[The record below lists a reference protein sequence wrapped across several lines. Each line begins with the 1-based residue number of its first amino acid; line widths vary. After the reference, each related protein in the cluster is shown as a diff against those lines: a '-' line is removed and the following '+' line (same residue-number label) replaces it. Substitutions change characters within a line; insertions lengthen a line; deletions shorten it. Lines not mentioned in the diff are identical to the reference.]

1 MVEPADLDLHQR
13 AQALVL
19 QLSQMLELE
28 FDALR
33 VQDLDEFERLQ
44 PIKNDLLQQLTEMAP
59 SKEILEEDPQWAGWL
74 ESIADCRDK
83 HRRNAVLMERKLES
97 IRGALDSLRL
107 PGTSGQ
113 STSSRPL
120 ASNTYKSSN
129 TVSRALSRCRAF
141 SRACG

>member
-1 MVEPADLDLHQR
+1 LAEPADPDLHQR

-33 VQDLDEFERLQ
+33 VQNLDEFERLQ
-44 PIKNDLLQQLTEMAP
+44 PVKNDLLAQLTEMAP
-59 SKEILEEDPQWAGWL
+59 SKDVLEEDPQWAGWL
-74 ESIADCRDK
+74 DSIAECRDM

-107 PGTSGQ
+107 PGTG
-113 STSSRPL
+113 SSVEIYDRL
-120 ASNTYKSSN
+120 GN
-129 TVSRALSRCRAF
+129 VSRF
-141 SRACG
+141 SRGRGYNEA

>member
-1 MVEPADLDLHQR
+1 LAEAIDPDLHQR

-44 PIKNDLLQQLTEMAP
+44 PIKNDLLSRLTEMAP
-59 SKEILEEDPQWAGWL
+59 GKDVLENDPQWSGWL
-74 ESIADCRDK
+74 ESIAECRDM

-107 PGTSGQ
+107 PGTGSGVEIYD
-113 STSSRPL
+113 RL
-120 ASNTYKSSN
+120 GN
-129 TVSRALSRCRAF
+129 VSRF
-141 SRACG
+141 SRGRGYNEA